1 MPGRLQ
7 RMGQGVL
14 CLGEGAQGGGLSF
27 PHDAT
32 PVLAHLLILISAS
45 SHGLP
50 YLQIPG
56 GPGMVY

>member
-1 MPGRLQ
+1 
-7 RMGQGVL
+7 MGQGVL